1 MASPALVDVA
11 TRFGA
16 FPVDLRD
23 VVTFPSGLPGFEHC
37 RRYVVAAASAL
48 EPFVCLHGLDDPG
61 PSFLLVDPGHVAA
74 DYRVPLSADDLRR
87 LDAASGDALVWRV
100 IVNLDAEGATVNLR
114 APIVV
119 NPRRMRGLQVL
130 ANDVGY
136 PVDHRWS
143 EV

>member
-1 MASPALVDVA
+1 MMASSAVVDVA

-23 VVTFPSGLPGFEHC
+23 VVTFPAGLPGFEQC
-37 RRYVVAAASAL
+37 RRYVVAAAAEL
-48 EPFVCLHGLDDPG
+48 APFVCLHGLDEPG
-61 PSFLLVDPGHVAA
+61 PSFLLVDPAQVAA

-100 IVNLDAEGATVNLR
+100 IVTLDAEGATVNLR
-114 APIVV
+114 APVVV

-130 ANDVGY
+130 AGEVAY

-143 EV
+143 V